1 MPSTVQV
8 RPVEGCRVALQ
19 VYGPQEDVVTL
30 VLRLCEEVVRRFP
43 DDPGDDD
50 EEGGGGGDFLGD
62 SLGDSLAVSLRF
74 VLKEQRQSILVCI
87 RAGAPRLV
95 VVFAASDFRCPF
107 EVVLGDGDDGRSK
120 IPRSSWWSS
129 QGIACN
135 VPSSDMGWSTTH
147 VAAYVAFFCE
157 AADMIN
163 TPDQFFFLNRRDLPL
178 IPRDPR
184 RHPYA
189 AFGKPCRAPAPPPT
203 LRAFSMYTG
212 AGWKDTAI
220 PEYAPWRAPP
230 RVAWRNKTHGD
241 GALFRGSSTGRG
253 ITAETN
259 VRLALAKA
267 SRSPILDAGIT
278 AFSKRDKWSID
289 GNAVVQQPVIR
300 AWMKA
305 GIPLEEWGKWKI
317 LVYAEG
323 HSAALRLGP
332 MLGCGSVI
340 LWAVLPGYGTDA
352 PRLWFWPPC
361 ITPAELLASS
371 ESNPVS
377 KDVAM
382 VGPCAVG
389 EELFQTIRFLQAHD
403 DIAQRLGCAALKL
416 FDHLQSTRA
425 SFLTRVLATSS
436 SSSSSSSASSSS
448 ASSSSASASYSS
460 ASASS
465 SSASASYSSASASSS
480 STSASSSSASA
491 SSESFTPAP
500 SLPKSPSFHEW
511 SVMTDEERA
520 TWDTTTRE
528 SQNEMKA
535 TV

>member
-43 DDPGDDD
+43 DDL
-50 EEGGGGGDFLGD
+50 EGGGGDGEA
-62 SLGDSLAVSLRF
+62 LAVSLRF

-95 VVFAASDFRCPF
+95 VVFAASDFQCPF
-107 EVVLGDGDDGRSK
+107 KVVLGDGDDARSK

-163 TPDQFFFLNRRDLPL
+163 TPDQVFFLNRRDLPL
-178 IPRDPR
+178 VPRDPE

-189 AFGKPCRAPAPPPT
+189 AFGTPCRAPAPTPT

-212 AGWKDTAI
+212 PGWKDTAI
-220 PEYAPWRAPP
+220 PECAPWRAPP

-267 SRSPILDAGIT
+267 ARSPILDAGIT

-300 AWMKA
+300 AWTKA

-332 MLGCGSVI
+332 MLGCGSAI
-340 LWAVLPGYGTDA
+340 IWAVLPGYETDA

-361 ITPAELLASS
+361 VTPAELLASS
-371 ESNPVS
+371 DSKPIL

-389 EELFQTIRFLQAHD
+389 EELFQTIRFLQEHD

-416 FDHLQSTRA
+416 FDQLQSTRV
-425 SFLTRVLATSS
+425 SFLARVLASS
-436 SSSSSSSASSSS
+436 SSSSSSSACASS
-448 ASSSSASASYSS
+448 ASWDH
-460 ASASS
+460 
-465 SSASASYSSASASSS
+465 
-480 STSASSSSASA
+480 
-491 SSESFTPAP
+491 
-500 SLPKSPSFHEW
+500 HEKIG
-511 SVMTDEERA
+511 
-520 TWDTTTRE
+520 RE
-528 SQNEMKA
+528 SQNEIKA

>member
-30 VLRLCEEVVRRFP
+30 VLRLYEEVVRRFP
-43 DDPGDDD
+43 DDPGDD
-50 EEGGGGGDFLGD
+50 GDFLGD
-62 SLGDSLAVSLRF
+62 SLEDSLAESLRF

-107 EVVLGDGDDGRSK
+107 EVLGNGDGDADGDGGRSK

-163 TPDQFFFLNRRDLPL
+163 TPDQVFFLNRRDLPL
-178 IPRDPR
+178 VPRDPG

-189 AFGKPCRAPAPPPT
+189 AFGTPCRAPVPTPT

-220 PEYAPWRAPP
+220 PECLPWRAPP
-230 RVAWRNKTHGD
+230 RVAWRNKTHGH

-278 AFSKRDKWSID
+278 AYSKRDKWAID
-289 GNAVVQQPVIR
+289 GNKVVQQPVIR

-332 MLGCGSVI
+332 MLGCGSAI
-340 LWAVLPGYGTDA
+340 LWAVLPNYETDA

-361 ITPAELLASS
+361 VTPADLLASS
-371 ESNPVS
+371 DSNPIS

-389 EELFQTIRFLQAHD
+389 EELFQVIRFLQAHD
-403 DIAQRLGCAALKL
+403 DVAERLGCAALQL
-416 FDHLQSTRA
+416 FDHLQSSRV
-425 SFLTRVLATSS
+425 SFMTRVLASSSSSSSTPSSSSSTPSSSSSTPS

-448 ASSSSASASYSS
+448 K
-460 ASASS
+460 
-465 SSASASYSSASASSS
+465 
-480 STSASSSSASA
+480 
-491 SSESFTPAP
+491 

-511 SVMTDEERA
+511 SAMTDEQRA
-520 TWDTTTRE
+520 TWNTTTRE
-528 SQNEMKA
+528 S
-535 TV
+535 